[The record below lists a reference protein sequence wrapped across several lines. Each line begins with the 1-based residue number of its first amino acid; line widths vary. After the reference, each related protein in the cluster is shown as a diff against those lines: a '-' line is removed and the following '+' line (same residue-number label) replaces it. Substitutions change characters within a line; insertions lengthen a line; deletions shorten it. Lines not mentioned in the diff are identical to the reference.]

1 LRLPRAPVVV
11 VVVVGGAERYGVRAR
26 EFVGAFAGEAAA

>member
-11 VVVVGGAERYGVRAR
+11 VVVGGGERYGVRAR
-26 EFVGAFAGEAAA
+26 ECAGAFAGEAAA